1 MNKVLLVGR
10 LVRDPETSSTSS
22 NIKFTRFTIAV
33 SRPFGEDQADF
44 IPIVAWRSQA
54 EFVEKY
60 MNKGALVSI
69 EGRFNSNTYQN
80 NENQTV
86 TRYEVSA
93 DRVQTLE
100 TKAQV
105 EARTGNTQ
113 EFIVKKND
121 SAADTRIISFEEEK
135 SNDEAKGNEVPW
147 ELDL

>member
-10 LVRDPETSSTSS
+10 LVRDPETSTTSS
-22 NIKFTRFTIAV
+22 SIKYTRFTIAV

-54 EFVEKY
+54 DFVEKY
-60 MNKGALVSI
+60 MTKGALVSI
-69 EGRFNSNTYQN
+69 EGRFNSNTYKN
-80 NENQTV
+80 NEGQNI

-105 EARTGNTQ
+105 EARTGKTQ
-113 EFIVKKND
+113 EFILKKP
-121 SAADTRIISFEEEK
+121 DTSTHTKVMTFEEESK
-135 SNDEAKGNEVPW
+135 PEQESNEVPW

>member
-10 LVRDPETSSTSS
+10 LVRDPETSTTTS
-22 NIKFTRFTIAV
+22 NIKYTRFTIAV

-44 IPIVAWRSQA
+44 VPIVAWRSQA

-60 MNKGALVSI
+60 MTKGALVSI
-69 EGRFNSNTYQN
+69 EGRFNSNSYKN
-80 NENQTV
+80 NEGQTV

-105 EARTGNTQ
+105 EARNGNKSTY
-113 EFIVKKND
+113 VAKKPTV
-121 SAADTRIISFEEEK
+121 ATDTKVMSFEEE
-135 SNDEAKGNEVPW
+135 AKPEKESNEVPW